1 MVVVVVVDFVDIVA
15 YPELDQLIEMDLFDF
30 APYPNVQA
38 WMQRMQVCIISQPI
52 RERVRESGVCV
63 SEC

>member
-1 MVVVVVVDFVDIVA
+1 
-15 YPELDQLIEMDLFDF
+15 LIEMDLFDF